1 MGTAAKWGF
10 WRSEIWGGWS
20 WAFMTFL
27 GIMVLHGLAILLFT
41 RGFLLTRT
49 ELSQY
54 SKCNDIAESPCF
66 PPNDQ
71 SAETSCWTKPV
82 VNRLVIIVLDA
93 LRFDFVAPSSF
104 FAEKKPWMDKL
115 QVLHEFS
122 SQNRS
127 SSKIFKATADPP
139 TTSLQRLKTYRAV
152 LPCQG
157 VSDIATETFE
167 KSRCFIAMYQ
177 TQLLSSFAKFSA
189 SDMEKA
195 YIFGVS
201 GYGEPIRECTGLTTG
216 GLPTFIDVGNSFG
229 APAIVED
236 NLIHQLVQNGKR
248 VVMMGDDTW
257 LQLFP
262 HHFVRSYPF
271 PSFNVKDLDTVDN
284 GCITNLFPALY
295 EEDWDVLIA
304 HFLGVDHAGHI
315 FGVDSTPMI
324 EKLEQYN
331 EIIKVCKV
339 VGVLESQS
347 GPGGLHENTMLL
359 VMGDHGQT
367 INGDHGGGTAEE
379 VETAV
384 FAFSSKRLSTPST
397 PLLTTV
403 DSPYCQLDMHERKVC
418 INSIQQLDFA
428 ATVSALMGLSFP
440 FGSIGRVNPEIFSLA
455 RGTWNQEKSTN
466 GDDQSPSE
474 GNNWMQD
481 YVNVLCINSWQV
493 KKYIDVYSSLSLI
506 GFSEKDLLHVS
517 ELYSAAQNLWPTTS
531 KSFSDK
537 SHRAF
542 ASPLLKLQLDA
553 YSAFLESVAALARSS
568 WTEFNLRMM
577 AIGICIMLISLYL
590 HLFLIRRMDKLCG
603 LLSSLRD
610 YSMKFY
616 GSSFACIVVMIRAWS
631 FLSNSF
637 ILEEGRVASF
647 LLATTAILQLRFAIM
662 KKMMLLEA
670 FVLCLL
676 IPLLR
681 TGIEFGQLKQAV
693 NSLFLKV
700 DPTNTFGID
709 NGSQFWAYAAEVLPI
724 LALIIVAHLL
734 YKCISSSHTQGIL
747 KYVVLVTLFNYVLIL
762 VHWTLDSSLLM
773 EHMPFVGVSGN
784 LIPRVIYAVGLLQLL
799 LLAVDLVARKRSSSL
814 EETAVT
820 KALSMLSTWSSTIVI
835 LSGKQGPLV
844 VLAFVIGGWCLIRL
858 MALGQDPKNDC
869 YGSSQYYA
877 LPITQWSLLAVCM
890 FFCTGH
896 WCAFDGLRYAAAF
909 VGFDEFNLIRQAIL
923 LTIDTFGFSHILPIF
938 GLPFLVASF
947 HPLRQNKQVYLMYGF
962 VTATTVTFT
971 MLCVTIQRRH
981 LMVWGLFA
989 PKFVFDVVGLVLGD
1003 LLILLSAA
1011 YYIA

>member
-10 WRSEIWGGWS
+10 WRSAIWGGWS
-20 WAFMTFL
+20 WAFL

-139 TTSLQRLKTYRAV
+139 TTSLQRLK
-152 LPCQG
+152 
-157 VSDIATETFE
+157 
-167 KSRCFIAMYQ
+167 
-177 TQLLSSFAKFSA
+177 
-189 SDMEKA
+189 
-195 YIFGVS
+195 
-201 GYGEPIRECTGLTTG
+201 GLTTG

-262 HHFVRSYPF
+262 HHFIRSYPF

-284 GCITNLFPALY
+284 GCITNLFPTLY

-331 EIIKVCKV
+331 EMIKKV

-384 FAFSSKRLSTPST
+384 FAFSSKKLST

-428 ATVSALMGLSFP
+428 ATVSALLGLSFP
-440 FGSIGRVNPEIFSLA
+440 FGSIGRVNPELFSLA

-466 GDDQSPSE
+466 GDYQSPSE

-493 KKYIDVYSSLSLI
+493 KRYIDVYSSLSLI

-537 SHRAF
+537 SQRAF
-542 ASPLLKLQLDA
+542 ASPLLKMQLDA

-577 AIGICIMLISLYL
+577 ATGFCIMLISLYL

-610 YSMKFY
+610 CSMNFY
-616 GSSFACIVVMIRAWS
+616 GWSFACIVVMIRAWS

-681 TGIEFGQLKQAV
+681 IGIEFGQLKQAV

-700 DPTNTFGID
+700 DPSKTFGID
-709 NGSQFWAYAAEVLPI
+709 NGSQFLVYAAEVLPI

-747 KYVVLVTLFNYVLIL
+747 KYVVLVTLFNYMLIP
-762 VHWTLDSSLLM
+762 VHWALDSSSLLM
-773 EHMPFVGVSGN
+773 EQMPFVGVSGN
-784 LIPRVIYAVGLLQLL
+784 LIPRVIYAVGLVQLL
-799 LLAVDLVARKRSSSL
+799 LLAVDRIVRERSSSL
-814 EETAVT
+814 DETAVA
-820 KALSMLSTWSSTIVI
+820 KALAMLSTWSSTIVI

-844 VLAFVIGGWCLIRL
+844 VLACVTGGWCLIRL
-858 MALGQDPKNDC
+858 TALGQDTKNDC
-869 YGSSQYYA
+869 YGSSQSYA
-877 LPITQWSLLAVCM
+877 LPITQWSLLAVCL

-909 VGFDEFNLIRQAIL
+909 VGFDEFNLVRQAIL

-947 HPLRQNKQVYLMYGF
+947 YPPRQNKQVFSMKLCQVYLMYGF
-962 VTATTVTFT
+962 ITATTVTFT

-1003 LLILLSAA
+1003 LLILLSAV

>member
-10 WRSEIWGGWS
+10 WRSAIWGGWS
-20 WAFMTFL
+20 WAFMAFL
-27 GIMVLHGLAILLFT
+27 GIMALHGLAILLFT

-139 TTSLQRLKTYRAV
+139 TTSLQRLK
-152 LPCQG
+152 
-157 VSDIATETFE
+157 
-167 KSRCFIAMYQ
+167 
-177 TQLLSSFAKFSA
+177 
-189 SDMEKA
+189 
-195 YIFGVS
+195 
-201 GYGEPIRECTGLTTG
+201 GLTTG

-262 HHFVRSYPF
+262 HHFIRSYPF

-284 GCITNLFPALY
+284 GCITNLFPTLY

-331 EIIKVCKV
+331 EIIKKV

-384 FAFSSKRLSTPST
+384 FAFSSKKLLT
-397 PLLTTV
+397 PLPTTI

-428 ATVSALMGLSFP
+428 ATVSALLGLSFP
-440 FGSIGRVNPEIFSLA
+440 FGSIGRVNPELFSLA

-466 GDDQSPSE
+466 GDYRSPSE

-537 SHRAF
+537 SQRAF

-577 AIGICIMLISLYL
+577 ATGFCIMLISLYL

-610 YSMKFY
+610 YSMNFY
-616 GSSFACIVVMIRAWS
+616 GWSFACIVVMIRAWS
-631 FLSNSF
+631 LLSNSF

-647 LLATTAILQLRFAIM
+647 LLATTAILQLRVAIM

-681 TGIEFGQLKQAV
+681 IGIEFGQLKQAV

-700 DPTNTFGID
+700 DPSKTFGID
-709 NGSQFWAYAAEVLPI
+709 NGSQFWVYAAEVLPI
-724 LALIIVAHLL
+724 LALIIVAHLM

-747 KYVVLVTLFNYVLIL
+747 KYVVLVTLFNYMLIP
-762 VHWTLDSSLLM
+762 VHWALDSSLLM
-773 EHMPFVGVSGN
+773 EQMPFVGVSGN

-799 LLAVDLVARKRSSSL
+799 LLAVDLIARERSSSL
-814 EETAVT
+814 DETAVA
-820 KALSMLSTWSSTIVI
+820 KALAMLSTWSSTIVI

-858 MALGQDPKNDC
+858 TALGQDPKNDC
-869 YGSSQYYA
+869 YGSSQSYA

-947 HPLRQNKQVYLMYGF
+947 YPPRQNKQVYSMRLCQVYLMYGF
-962 VTATTVTFT
+962 ITATTVTFT

-989 PKFVFDVVGLVLGD
+989 PKFVFDVGGLVLGD
-1003 LLILLSAA
+1003 LLILLSAV